1 VKYSNLYLLKGN
13 MKLDIQKIKLLMR
26 KNKIG
31 QTQLGNSIGRS
42 REWVSKFMNEKLEP
56 KKK

>member
-1 VKYSNLYLLKGN
+1 